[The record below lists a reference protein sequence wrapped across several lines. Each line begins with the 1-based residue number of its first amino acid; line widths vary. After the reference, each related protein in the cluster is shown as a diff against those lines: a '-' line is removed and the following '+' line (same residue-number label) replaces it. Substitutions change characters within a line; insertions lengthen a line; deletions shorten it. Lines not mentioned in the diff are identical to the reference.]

1 MDKLYTI
8 QVFIEVAKRQSF
20 TAAADKLALSA
31 PAVTRSVAAL
41 ETQLGIKLFHR
52 TTRHVRLTDSG
63 ARFLQDAKR
72 ILEDLAEAEASAKGI
87 DAMPSGTLTVTAP
100 ILFGEKHI
108 TPIVT
113 EYLALYPAVAV
124 KMMFYDRV
132 MSLAEEGLDIT
143 IRIGHLKDSG
153 LYSVPVGQVR
163 RILCGS
169 PQYFSQNGKPDCPA
183 DLTHHSIIFPTTFE
197 SSTQWSFNNNGKKQV
212 IKLNPRLCC
221 NHNAAALKA
230 AKLGHGI
237 TRLMSYQIGEELET
251 GALQSILTDYEE
263 APLPVNVIHLEGRRT
278 NAKIRS
284 FIDLAVE
291 RLRANPFINPCS

>member
-1 MDKLYTI
+1 MDKLHTI
-8 QVFIEVAKRQSF
+8 QVFIEVASRQSF

-41 ETQLGIKLFHR
+41 ETQLGVKLFNR

-63 ARFLQDAKR
+63 TRFLQDAKR
-72 ILEDLAEAEASAKGI
+72 IIGELEEAEASAKGI
-87 DAMPSGTLTVTAP
+87 YNKPSGTLTVTAP

-113 EYLALYPAVAV
+113 EYLALHPEVAV
-124 KMMFYDRV
+124 KMMLYDRV
-132 MSLAEEGLDIT
+132 MSLAEEGLDVT
-143 IRIGHLKDSG
+143 IRIGRLKDSG
-153 LYSVPVGQVR
+153 LYAIPVGQVR
-163 RILCGS
+163 RIVCGS
-169 PQYFSQNGKPDCPA
+169 PQYFNKHGKPSCPA
-183 DLTHHSIIFPTTFE
+183 DLADHSIIFPTTFE
-197 SSTQWSFNNNGKKQV
+197 SATQWSFDNNGKKQV
-212 IKLNPRLCC
+212 IKLKPRLSC

-230 AKLGHGI
+230 AMLGYGI

-251 GALQSILTDYEE
+251 GVLESAMTDYEE
-263 APLPVNVIHLEGRRT
+263 APLPVSVIYLEGRRA

-291 RLRANPFINPCS
+291 RLRANPFINK